1 MRVKKAFG
9 IFVALVFAVSICI
22 LTYRYYLFT
31 NDTLHF
37 HSYLHQ
43 ADGFRVLIFDDGD
56 VAVNTQINADDESYT
71 EIQTAFS
78 TAKLRPSPKAFLEKL
93 ISGNTNM
100 EGSTDTDLTMYITFL
115 QDSQPV
121 HTVFLGGSNI
131 MYFDKKGY
139 GVGDFSNASEMRIME
154 QVMSSFENVSVKC
167 SSFVDS
173 LKEVVPEA
181 VVLQEL
187 NSIQTASNTHNQ

>member
-1 MRVKKAFG
+1 MRIKKAVG
-9 IFVALVFAVSICI
+9 ILFALLLVVSLCI

-31 NDTLHF
+31 DDTLYF
-37 HSYLHQ
+37 QSYLHQ

-56 VAVNTQINADDESYT
+56 VAVNTQINAKDELYT

-78 TAKLRPSPKAFLEKL
+78 TARLRPSPKAFLEKL
-93 ISGNTNM
+93 ISGNMNM

-139 GVGDFSNASEMRIME
+139 GVGDFFNASEIRIME
-154 QVMSSFENVSVKC
+154 QVMSSFGSVSEKC
-167 SSFVDS
+167 STFVVS
-173 LKEVVPEA
+173 L
-181 VVLQEL
+181 
-187 NSIQTASNTHNQ
+187 

>member
-1 MRVKKAFG
+1 MRVKKAIG
-9 IFVALVFAVSICI
+9 ILVALVFAVSICI

-56 VAVNTQINADDESYT
+56 VAVNTQINAEDELYT

-78 TAKLRPSPKAFLEKL
+78 TARLRPSPKAFLEKL
-93 ISGNTNM
+93 VSGNINM
-100 EGSTDTDLTMYITFL
+100 EGSTDTNLTMYIAFL

-139 GVGDFSNASEMRIME
+139 GVGDFSDASEIRIME
-154 QVMSSFENVSVKC
+154 QVMSSLENVSEKR

-173 LKEVVPEA
+173 LKENIPEA

-187 NSIQTASNTHNQ
+187 TGI